1 MLRYSIIPTRAK
13 DNFFFFFFFPVY
25 HFKQTLL
32 ADRTKTPTFVTMA
45 AAITIPYTRD
55 DYTVGWVCALPTEL
69 TAAIYMLKERHPD
82 LKQQR
87 GDSNAYIL
95 GKMGEHNVVIAGL
108 PKGRTGTT
116 SSATVA
122 AQMIS
127 SFPNIKVGLMVG
139 IGSGIPQKVWLGD
152 VVISAPVDDRPGVIQ
167 WDMGT
172 AEDTGFVQTGF
183 LNPPAKLLLSSL
195 AKFEAEQ
202 IKVHACM
209 MESLA
214 KQVPKDYF
222 KSSQPKDIAYES
234 TYQHV
239 GGIDCS
245 QCDGT
250 MAMKRESRKRH
261 GLHYGLVASG
271 NKVIKSA
278 EQRDKLYRQFNEK
291 ILCIETEAAGLMND
305 FPCIVIRGISDY
317 GDSHT
322 DVAWQEH
329 AAAAAAA
336 CAKTF
341 LDVVPV
347 SEVDKLEAVKS
358 KLTSR
363 TLSKR
368 SRG

>member
-1 MLRYSIIPTRAK
+1 
-13 DNFFFFFFFPVY
+13 
-25 HFKQTLL
+25 
-32 ADRTKTPTFVTMA
+32 MA
-45 AAITIPYTRD
+45 EAISIPYTRD

-69 TAAIYMLKERHPD
+69 RAAIYMLKERHSN
-82 LKQQR
+82 LKQPR
-87 GDSNAYIL
+87 GDSNAYTL

-108 PKGRTGTT
+108 PKGVTGTS

-122 AQMIS
+122 ARMIS

-139 IGSGIPQKVWLGD
+139 IGSGIPQKVRLGE
-152 VVISAPVDDRPGVIQ
+152 VVISAPVGHRPGVIQ
-167 WDMGT
+167 WDMGR
-172 AEDTGFVQTGF
+172 AEDNGFVQTGS

-202 IKVHACM
+202 AKLHADM
-209 MESLA
+209 MKYLA
-214 KQVPKDYF
+214 KKVPEDYF
-222 KSSQPKDIAYES
+222 KSPQPKDIAYIS

-239 GGIDCS
+239 GGNDCN
-245 QCDGT
+245 QCDDS
-250 MAMKRESRKRH
+250 MAMEREPAQRH

-271 NKVIKSA
+271 NQVIKSA
-278 EQRDKLYRQFNEK
+278 EQRDKLYRQFDED

-322 DVAWQEH
+322 NAAWQEY

-347 SEVDKLEAVKS
+347 NEVDKLEAIKS
-358 KLTSR
+358 KYTCFVYY
-363 TLSKR
+363 KKD
-368 SRG
+368 

>member
-1 MLRYSIIPTRAK
+1 
-13 DNFFFFFFFPVY
+13 
-25 HFKQTLL
+25 
-32 ADRTKTPTFVTMA
+32 MA
-45 AAITIPYTRD
+45 AAITIPHTRE
-55 DYTVGWVCALPTEL
+55 DYTVGWICALPTEL

-82 LKQQR
+82 LKQPR

-108 PKGRTGTT
+108 PKGRPGTT

-167 WDMGT
+167 WDMGR
-172 AEDTGFVQTGF
+172 AEDKGFIQTGS

-202 IKVHACM
+202 MTVYASM
-209 MESLA
+209 MECLD

-222 KSSQPKDIAYES
+222 KAPQPKDIAYES

-239 GGIDCS
+239 GRNDCS
-245 QCDGT
+245 QCDDT
-250 MAMKRESRKRH
+250 KAMKRESRKRH

-271 NKVIKSA
+271 NQVIKSA
-278 EQRDKLYRQFNEK
+278 EQRDKLYSQFNEK

-322 DVAWQEH
+322 NVAWQEY
-329 AAAAAAA
+329 AAAAAAT

-347 SEVDKLEAVKS
+347 GEVDKLEAVKS
-358 KLTSR
+358 TYMFPIPLER
-363 TLSKR
+363 LSD
-368 SRG
+368 